1 MKKRTEQLFW
11 GDEIQWKK
19 LWYTP
24 DWSLHKI
31 KNDRDTLKK
40 KARFNMKNVNK
51 QKKIC
56 SNHASSFLF
65 SPVNKSV
72 KIEENPQFKLMQ
84 KKYDKQN

>member
-1 MKKRTEQLFW
+1 MKFNERNSDIHLIEVY
-11 GDEIQWKK
+11 IK
-19 LWYTP
+19 L
-24 DWSLHKI
+24 
-31 KNDRDTLKK
+31 NDRDTLKK

-72 KIEENPQFKLMQ
+72 KIGENPQFNA
-84 KKYDKQN
+84 KKI